1 MADSDE
7 KDSPIN
13 EPTPGKRKKQKLD
26 LELLDRLPPSL
37 EDTSSL
43 CQRLSVNTS

>member
-1 MADSDE
+1 MADSDK

-26 LELLDRLPPSL
+26 LELLDKGPPCWRK
-37 EDTSSL
+37 TSSL
-43 CQRLSVNTS
+43 CQRLSG